1 MDRPRTPGPPEPGT
15 GQARALAGARTHSRA
30 IEVTVDVVLLTV
42 RAGQLAVLLVDRQHP
57 PFAGSWALPGGPV
70 RDDEEL
76 ADAAARELAVRT
88 RPLPGTIWD
97 VHLEQLRTY
106 GAPYRDP
113 RGRVVSTAYL
123 GLGPD
128 LPAPAD
134 PARARFWP
142 VSDLDLPGGSGRP
155 AAEGPPLAF
164 DHGAIVAD
172 GIERARSKLEY
183 TALATAFVEEPFSL
197 ADLRRVYEA
206 VWGAP
211 VDPANFRRKVL
222 STPGF
227 VAPMSDRAAPGPGG
241 GRPARLYRR
250 GASLVLHPAML
261 RPESP
266 GGIPGA
272 GAPAWPA

>member
-1 MDRPRTPGPPEPGT
+1 VDRTRPG
-15 GQARALAGARTHSRA
+15 ARALD
-30 IEVTVDVVLLTV
+30 VTVDVVLLTV
-42 RAGQLAVLLVDRQHP
+42 RAGQLAVLLAERARP

-70 RDDEEL
+70 RDDEDL
-76 ADAAARELAVRT
+76 AHAAARELART
-88 RPLPGTIWD
+88 GPVTGTVTD

-106 GAPYRDP
+106 GAPDRDP

-142 VSDLDLPGGSGRP
+142 VSDLDVPTDEPSSGD
-155 AAEGPPLAF
+155 GPSLAF
-164 DHGAIVAD
+164 DHADIVAD

-222 STPGF
+222 STSGF
-227 VAPMSDRAAPGPGG
+227 VAPVGDRAVPGPGG

-266 GGIPGA
+266 DPRLSS
-272 GAPAWPA
+272 PAWTP

>member
-1 MDRPRTPGPPEPGT
+1 MSSTGAPLSGAPRAGP
-15 GQARALAGARTHSRA
+15 ARTRRGARDLD
-30 IEVTVDVVLLTV
+30 VTVDVVLLTV
-42 RAGQLAVLLVDRQHP
+42 RAGQLAVLLVEREHA

-70 RDDEEL
+70 RDDEAL
-76 ADAAARELAVRT
+76 GHAAARQLAART
-88 RPLPGTIWD
+88 GPLPGTAAD

-106 GAPYRDP
+106 GDPGRDP

-142 VSDLDLPGGSGRP
+142 VSDLDLPGTAGPST
-155 AAEGPPLAF
+155 AEGPPLAF

-222 STPGF
+222 STSEF
-227 VAPMSDRAAPGPGG
+227 VAPVGDRAAPGPVG

-266 GGIPGA
+266 GGAPGTA
-272 GAPAWPA
+272 GPAWTA